1 MAQAL
6 LSARTAL
13 VVEDDRGVRDLAAAV
28 LEETDLQ
35 VVEVESGEQALH
47 YLKQHAEEVALVF
60 ADVHIP
66 CLLDGVDLARAIH
79 SRWPWIK
86 VVVTSGAPGDRL
98 DHLPASAA
106 FLPKPWRALD
116 VLIAAERAC
125 DQVAAYR

>member
-1 MAQAL
+1 MGQAL

-13 VVEDDRGVRDLAAAV
+13 VVEDDRGVRELAAAI

-35 VVEVESGEQALH
+35 VVEAESGEQALYH
-47 YLKQHAEEVALVF
+47 LKQHAEEVALVF

-66 CLLDGVDLARAIH
+66 CLLDGVDLARAVH
-79 SRWPWIK
+79 TRWPWIK

-98 DHLPASAA
+98 SHLPSEAT

-116 VLIAAERAC
+116 ILVAAERAC
-125 DQVAAYR
+125 EQPAVQ